1 MNGGGEAAT
10 SAKWA
15 DLGVRTASA
24 LVLVPVVFLDVW
36 YGGVWF
42 RIFAAFLGVL
52 IAHEWCNI
60 AHPGSS
66 GQFAVHALAAM
77 CAAFIPDV
85 SGWRV
90 AMFWIAA
97 IWGVAV
103 LFCAL
108 RGGDK
113 SFWRYAGVPYAS
125 LPVLALVT
133 LRSDGELGMLAFVY
147 LMLIVSGADI
157 FAYFVGRIVGGPKLA
172 PRLSPKKTWAGL
184 LGAAGGSMLVAY
196 VFARA
201 YVQVAATSGF
211 ELRVLPLVAIGGI
224 LAVIAQTGDIF
235 ESAFKRHYGIKDS
248 GTLIPGHGGV
258 MDRLDGL
265 IFVAVVAVV
274 IGMLRAGAD
283 APARGLLL
291 W

>member
-1 MNGGGEAAT
+1 MTGHHEPQL

-42 RIFAAFLGVL
+42 RLFAAFLGVL

-60 AHPGSS
+60 AHPQSS
-66 GQFAVHALAAM
+66 SQFAFHALAAM

-85 SGWRV
+85 AGARV
-90 AMFWIAA
+90 ALFWIAA
-97 IWGVAV
+97 IWGIAV
-103 LFCAL
+103 LFCAM

-113 SFWRYAGVPYAS
+113 SFWRYTGVLYAS
-125 LPVLALVT
+125 LPVLALVM
-133 LRSDGELGMLAFVY
+133 LRDDGELGMLAFVY
-147 LMLIVSGADI
+147 LMLIVWGADI

-196 VFARA
+196 IFARTYSA
-201 YVQVAATSGF
+201 LAGTPEGQLSA
-211 ELRVLPLVAIGGI
+211 LPLVVIAGV
-224 LAVIAQTGDIF
+224 LAVIEQGGDIF
-235 ESAFKRHYGIKDS
+235 ESAFKRQYGVKDS

-265 IFVAVVAVV
+265 IFVSVVAVV

-283 APARGLLL
+283 DPARGLLI

>member
-1 MNGGGEAAT
+1 MKDSGAPAP

-24 LVLVPVVFLDVW
+24 LVLVPVVFFDVW

-42 RIFAAFLGVL
+42 RVFAAFLGVL

-66 GQFAVHALAAM
+66 SQFAFHALAAI

-85 SGWRV
+85 AGGRI
-90 AMFWIAA
+90 ALFWIAA
-97 IWGVAV
+97 IWGIAV
-103 LFCAL
+103 LACAL

-113 SFWRYAGVPYAS
+113 AWWRYAGVPYAA
-125 LPVLALVT
+125 LPVLALVE
-133 LRSDGELGMLAFVY
+133 LRDDGEAGMLAFVY
-147 LMLIVSGADI
+147 LMLIVWGADI
-157 FAYFVGRIVGGPKLA
+157 FAYFIGRIVGGPRLA

-184 LGAAGGSMLVAY
+184 GGAVGGAMLVAWI
-196 VFARA
+196 F
-201 YVQVAATSGF
+201 
-211 ELRVLPLVAIGGI
+211 AIGYSRISGTPEGQLAAVPLMLLAGA
-224 LAVIAQTGDIF
+224 LAVIEQGGDIF
-235 ESAFKRHYGIKDS
+235 ESAFKRHYGVKDS

-265 IFVAVVAVV
+265 IFVAIAAVLL
-274 IGMLRAGAD
+274 GMLRGGMD
-283 APARGLLL
+283 RPASGLLT

>member
-1 MNGGGEAAT
+1 MNDRPAPT
-10 SAKWA
+10 AKWA

-24 LVLVPVVFLDVW
+24 LVLVPVVLLDVW

-42 RIFAAFLGVL
+42 RLFAAFLGVL

-66 GQFAVHALAAM
+66 SQFAIHALAGM

-85 SGWRV
+85 AGARV
-90 AMFWIAA
+90 ALLWIVA
-97 IWGVAV
+97 IWGVSV
-103 LFCAL
+103 LLCAI

-113 SFWRYAGVPYAS
+113 SFWKYAGVVYAS
-125 LPVLALVT
+125 LPVLSLVT
-133 LRSDGELGMLAFVY
+133 LRSDGEFGMLAFIY

-184 LGAAGGSMLVAY
+184 FGAVGGSMLVATL
-196 VFARA
+196 FAHFYPSFA
-201 YVQVAATSGF
+201 GTPEGQLAGF
-211 ELRVLPLVAIGGI
+211 PLVAIAGA
-224 LAVIAQTGDIF
+224 LAVVEQGGDIF
-235 ESAFKRHYGIKDS
+235 ESAFKRHYGVKDS

-274 IGMLRAGAD
+274 IGMLRAGVE
-283 APARGLLL
+283 APARGLLV

>member
-1 MNGGGEAAT
+1 MSGAADGAR

-24 LVLVPVVFLDVW
+24 LVLVPVVIMDVW

-42 RIFAAFLGVL
+42 RLFAAFLGVL

-60 AHPGSS
+60 AHPRSS
-66 GQFAVHALAAM
+66 GQFALHALAAM

-85 SGWRV
+85 AGDRI
-90 AMFWIAA
+90 ALFWVVA
-97 IWGVAV
+97 IWGASVIVSA
-103 LFCAL
+103 A
-108 RGGDK
+108 RGGGA
-113 SFWRYAGVPYAS
+113 SFWHYAGVPYAA

-133 LRSDGELGMLAFVY
+133 LRADAEFGMAAFVY
-147 LMLIVSGADI
+147 LMLIVWGADI
-157 FAYFVGRIVGGPKLA
+157 FAYFAGRIVGGPKLA

-184 LGAAGGSMLVAY
+184 GGAVAGSMLVAY
-196 VFARA
+196 VFVRSYAP
-201 YVQVAATSGF
+201 AAGLP
-211 ELRVLPLVAIGGI
+211 EPALQALPLVAIAGV
-224 LAVIAQTGDIF
+224 LAFVEQGGDIF
-235 ESAFKRHYGIKDS
+235 ESAFKRYFGVKDS

-265 IFVAVVAVV
+265 IFVAIVAVA
-274 IGMLRAGAD
+274 IGLIRDGPGF
-283 APARGLLL
+283 PARGLLV